1 MQFICCI
8 TPCKCMLNLLCFLLQ
23 FCHLTNLEELRLVS
37 TQLKSLPYSIGCLK
51 KLQTLDVSKNDLS
64 SLPDTIMHC
73 KQLRSIDISN
83 NRSFERFPGCILD
96 LPHLTSCNTG
106 GTRSNTFTWPGG
118 ETNVFLKRSPDSVV
132 QPRVPRLYG
141 GVESGKTPSLQQL
154 AAGAVAQ
161 NAVSMEG
168 LYQLPPNLLQQVDN
182 FMLHTKVYIC
192 AECKRLLLAGGES

>member
-1 MQFICCI
+1 M
-8 TPCKCMLNLLCFLLQ
+8 
-23 FCHLTNLEELRLVS
+23 
-37 TQLKSLPYSIGCLK
+37 
-51 KLQTLDVSKNDLS
+51 
-64 SLPDTIMHC
+64 
-73 KQLRSIDISN
+73 
-83 NRSFERFPGCILD
+83 
-96 LPHLTSCNTG
+96 
-106 GTRSNTFTWPGG
+106 
-118 ETNVFLKRSPDSVV
+118 FLKRSPDSVV
-132 QPRVPRLYG
+132 QPRVPQLYG